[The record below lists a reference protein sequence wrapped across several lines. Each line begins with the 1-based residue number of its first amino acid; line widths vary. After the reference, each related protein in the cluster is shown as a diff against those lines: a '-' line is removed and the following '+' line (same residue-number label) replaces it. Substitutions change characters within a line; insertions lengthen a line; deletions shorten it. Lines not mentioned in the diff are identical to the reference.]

1 MALPCSLVS
10 SSIEEHYD
18 RTIALEV
25 GPGSPRT
32 PVPGDDVYE
41 RTVALE
47 VGRGS
52 PFSPLR
58 CGLSDDE
65 SAADDDG
72 CSTASSRKATQQHTP
87 ESPSGR
93 TSSAQRR
100 TPPRRTPESPR
111 RRTPRRP
118 LESSRRPSTPLERFG
133 AHVVGGALCAA
144 AALLPSPRAAP
155 ARRAPGL
162 SPVEFRPE
170 DPPLRT
176 VLADLSRKLNISAGP
191 MADKLE
197 RLGAKTLTDMD
208 YLTDGEFGELG
219 LSPDK
224 EAVVRGHLRSLA
236 RR

>member
-1 MALPCSLVS
+1 MALPCGPVPST
-10 SSIEEHYD
+10 IEEHYD

-32 PVPGDDVYE
+32 PVPGGDVYE

-47 VGRGS
+47 VGHGS

-87 ESPSGR
+87 ESQRRP
-93 TSSAQRR
+93 TSAQRR
-100 TPPRRTPESPR
+100 TPKSPR
-111 RRTPRRP
+111 RQTPRRP

-144 AALLPSPRAAP
+144 AALLPSPKAAP
-155 ARRAPGL
+155 ARRAQGL